1 MLSSVISPSKI
12 TNQYLF
18 RWFLGLVSLAIVLSV
33 LLENYLPF
41 VIPIIAIGLGLLW
54 NDYRKLFYFIFM
66 VLPFSVEMYF
76 EGAGLGTDLPSEPL
90 MIFLCGLTILYLLS
104 QDVVVKKS
112 YIFHIVTFFFMSACL
127 LDFHHSHQF

>member
-66 VLPFSVEMYF
+66 VLPFFFFFFF
-76 EGAGLGTDLPSEPL
+76 EGSGLGSD
-90 MIFLCGLTILYLLS
+90 FL
-104 QDVVVKKS
+104 
-112 YIFHIVTFFFMSACL
+112 F
-127 LDFHHSHQF
+127 